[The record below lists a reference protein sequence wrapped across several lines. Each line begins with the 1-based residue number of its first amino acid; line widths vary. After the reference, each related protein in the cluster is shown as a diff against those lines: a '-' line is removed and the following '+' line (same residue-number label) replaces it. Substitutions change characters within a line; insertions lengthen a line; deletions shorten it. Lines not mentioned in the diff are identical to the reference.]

1 MTSQINPTDIDGN
14 YPIAGVSNNT
24 QGMRDNF
31 TNTRTNFQYA
41 AEEITDLQSK
51 ALLKAALTGTTLDN
65 NLANNV
71 MYNAQIRGFSG
82 VTVAI
87 ANTSGTINIDCNAGH
102 YQSIYMAGNISLGF
116 DSNTWPTAGTAGM
129 IRTQIT
135 VDQAGRTMAL
145 PVAVSNGVTG
155 IQGFSSNVITFAQA
169 GTYEF
174 GFLTTTGGSNIT
186 IFDLNRPLSYYT
198 NDVTIAANTVS
209 TSSVTGALT
218 VAGGVGVVG
227 DLVVGG
233 NIVGNLTVAS
243 QTFTGNLAAG
253 NVNSGGQLSAAGN
266 ITGGNINTTLI
277 TASALSLSGN
287 ILTPLAV
294 TSNITGGNITTAG
307 NVTGSYFIGN
317 GSQLTGITVAAG
329 TALVNGNSNVR
340 VNASGN
346 VTVSIGGTSNV
357 AVFATTGEYVT
368 GVVSA
373 SGNIT
378 GGNLITSAAV
388 SAASLAVGGTI
399 YAVGTISAVG
409 NITGG
414 LISSTGNIT
423 GGYIFG
429 NGSQLTGL
437 PNSNLANLGS
447 SPVSTTGNVNA
458 SFFVGNGSALTGL
471 TTTTRLVS
479 GTTELAIEI
488 PSGNMQ
494 ASVSGTA
501 NVVVFTPTGINV
513 LGNITSL
520 GTSNCFVG
528 NGSQLSNVVAVGVG
542 AAGLVSTTGNVT
554 GGNILTGGAISA
566 AGNITCGFIN
576 ATGNISLTGNV
587 IAGNLTS
594 PNAANVLGNIQGGNF
609 RTDGQAVVMSAT
621 APPIGGIA
629 AYLMSSTANLGVF
642 FGSGAPT
649 LSAAKGSLYLRTDG
663 TTTNDR
669 MYVNT
674 NGSTTWTAVTT
685 AA

>member
-1 MTSQINPTDIDGN
+1 MTSQINPNDIDGN

-31 TNTRTNFQYA
+31 TNTKTNFQYA
-41 AEEITDLQSK
+41 SDEITDLQSK

-82 VTVAI
+82 TTVAI

-129 IRTQIT
+129 VRTQIT

-155 IQGFSSNVITFAQA
+155 IQGFASNVITFAQA

-233 NIVGNLTVAS
+233 NIVGNLNVAS

-253 NVNSGGQLSAAGN
+253 NVNSAGQFSAAGN

-294 TSNITGGNITTAG
+294 TSNITGGNILTAG
-307 NVTGSYFIGN
+307 NVTGNYFIGN
-317 GSQLTGITVAAG
+317 GSQLTGITAAAG

-346 VTVSIGGTSNV
+346 TTVSIGGTSNV
-357 AVFATTGEYVT
+357 AVFATTGQYVT

-423 GGYIFG
+423 GGYILG

-437 PNSNLANLGS
+437 PNGNLANLGS
-447 SPVSTTGNVNA
+447 NPISTTGNVNA

-520 GTSNCFVG
+520 GTGNCFVG

-554 GGNILTGGAISA
+554 GGNIRTGGAISA
-566 AGNITCGFIN
+566 AGNITCNFIN

-621 APPIGGIA
+621 APPVGGIA

-649 LSAAKGSLYLRTDG
+649 ISAAQGSLYLN
-663 TTTNDR
+663 TTGSAINNR
-669 MYVNT
+669 MYVNID
-674 NGSTTWTAVTT
+674 GSTTWTAVNTVL
-685 AA
+685 